1 MVDLFVGEPF
11 VNIRESVFGCCKFQ
25 CFMFFVDACV
35 EVVDCSIVCT
45 SGLPVSMYGDGVGY
59 MNVWCGVWYDDN
71 GTFVSKLVCD
81 FVAGDTPKFIALWAI
96 ISLWLS
102 EFVKQFYYI
111 LDNDS
116 MWGPSHQVGYAC
128 DEEFVWCCCWD
139 DGCRLW
145 LLINKDVVQV
155 VNGYEYVV
163 WVIFVAVRVVK
174 MNYLSCR

>member
-1 MVDLFVGEPF
+1 M
-11 VNIRESVFGCCKFQ
+11 
-25 CFMFFVDACV
+25 
-35 EVVDCSIVCT
+35 
-45 SGLPVSMYGDGVGY
+45 
-59 MNVWCGVWYDDN
+59 
-71 GTFVSKLVCD
+71 
-81 FVAGDTPKFIALWAI
+81 
-96 ISLWLS
+96 
-102 EFVKQFYYI
+102 
-111 LDNDS
+111 
-116 MWGPSHQVGYAC
+116 GYAC